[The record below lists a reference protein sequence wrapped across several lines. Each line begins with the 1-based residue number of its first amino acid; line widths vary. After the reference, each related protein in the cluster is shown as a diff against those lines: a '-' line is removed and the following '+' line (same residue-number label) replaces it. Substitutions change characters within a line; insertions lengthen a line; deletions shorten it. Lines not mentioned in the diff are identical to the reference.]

1 MGRVAADPLA
11 AKRIEAPMLP
21 SPCAPGPTGLAPH
34 PPAFRALDLAELRA
48 GRAAADWLWHGYVAA
63 GGVTLLTSPWKAGQT
78 TLTAVLL
85 ARLGAGGT
93 LAGRAVRP
101 GRAVVVSA
109 DAAEDWLARAD
120 RFGFGPHV
128 QFLCRPFC
136 GRPTRAEWRALIDHL
151 AGLRAAGRLDLAVI
165 DPLAAFLPARDD
177 GTAGR
182 LPDAL
187 LPLRALTAAGAGVL
201 VNHHPAKVSRAVGR
215 AARRSRALAAYAD
228 VIIEMSWFS
237 RPTDDDRRRVLA
249 GFSRHP
255 DTPRR
260 RVIELTADGT
270 DYADLGDFDA
280 AELTDEGRA
289 LLGVLVGATDRLTR
303 PEILA
308 AWPPPGRKPDPV
320 TLWRWLARGVSAG
333 TIRRSGR
340 GRKADPFV
348 YWLAGKEREWADA
361 SQGDR

>member
-1 MGRVAADPLA
+1 MS
-11 AKRIEAPMLP
+11 P
-21 SPCAPGPTGLAPH
+21 SPCAPGPGPGTPDLGPD
-34 PPAFRALDLAELRA
+34 PGWPTFRAVDADELGA
-48 GRAAADWLWHGYVAA
+48 GRPPTVDWLWHGYVAA
-63 GGVTLLTSPWKAGQT
+63 GGVTLLTGPWQAGQT

-85 ARLGAGGT
+85 AKLGAGGV

-101 GRAVVVSA
+101 GRVVVGSEEA
-109 DAAEDWLARAD
+109 PEHWLARRD
-120 RFGFGPHV
+120 RVGFGRHV
-128 QFLCRPFC
+128 KFLCRPFR

-177 GTAGR
+177 GTTGR

-201 VNHHPAKVSRAVGR
+201 VNHHPAKPSRAVGR
-215 AARRSRALAAYAD
+215 AARRSRALAAYLD
-228 VIIEMSWFS
+228 VIVELSWFG

-270 DYADLGDFDA
+270 DYADLGDVEA
-280 AELTDEGRA
+280 ADLTDEGRA
-289 LLGVLVGATDRLTR
+289 LLGVLSGATGRLTR
-303 PEILA
+303 PGILT
-308 AWPPPGRKPDPV
+308 AWPAGCRKPDPV
-320 TLWRWLARGVSAG
+320 TLWRWLTHGVSAG

-348 YWLAGKEREWADA
+348 YWLPGKEVEWASERCEA
-361 SQGDR
+361 P